1 MTTSIRS
8 PGISFEL
15 ERYCSLRGNDD
26 VCHTL
31 VKTSVEIHQVRKI
44 AALPD
49 KLHPVRAALHYFEP
63 HTRYVPTQ
71 HLAPSPATKPHST
84 R

>member
-8 PGISFEL
+8 LGISFDL
-15 ERYCSLRGNDD
+15 ERRRSLRGEDD

-31 VKTSVEIHQVRKI
+31 VKTGVEMHQVRQI

-49 KLHPVRAALHYFEP
+49 KLRPVRAALHCFKP
-63 HTRYVPTQ
+63 HTRYAPTP
-71 HLAPSPATKPHST
+71 HLAPSPAANPHST

>member
-15 ERYCSLRGNDD
+15 ERYCILRGKDD

-31 VKTSVEIHQVRKI
+31 VKTNVKINQVRQI
-44 AALPD
+44 STLSN
-49 KLHPVRAALHYFEP
+49 KLRPVHASLQNSKSRVRH
-63 HTRYVPTQ
+63 VQTQ
-71 HLAPSPATKPHST
+71 HLAPSSMANPHSN

>member
-15 ERYCSLRGNDD
+15 ERYCILRGKDD

-31 VKTSVEIHQVRKI
+31 VKTNVKINQVRQI

-49 KLHPVRAALHYFEP
+49 KLRPVRAALHYFEP

-71 HLAPSPATKPHST
+71 YLAPSPTANPNSN

>member
-8 PGISFEL
+8 LGISFKL
-15 ERYCSLRGNDD
+15 ERYCILRGKDD

-31 VKTSVEIHQVRKI
+31 VKTGVEVQPVRQI

-49 KLHPVRAALHYFEP
+49 KLRPVRAALHYFEP
-63 HTRYVPTQ
+63 HTRYVPTP
-71 HLAPSPATKPHST
+71 HLAPSPTANPHST